1 MRPFGEIAEFRNG
14 VNYVAEDR
22 QTGIGL
28 FNVKDFQDRARPD
41 YDGLD
46 QVALKVVPAKAYLQ
60 QGDILFVRSNGNK
73 ELIGRSLF
81 LNVPP
86 PEPVSHSAFTIR
98 ARITS
103 GECYPQFYALYCRS
117 GAIRRALSN
126 QGSGTNISNLNQ
138 DILAR
143 LPVPVVPYAL
153 QRRIA
158 DILSAYDDLI
168 ENNTQRIATLED
180 MARRLFEE
188 WSAGNVGGSRVPF
201 SDLADF
207 INGFAFK
214 PAHLGDIG
222 YPVVKI
228 PELQNGVTGK
238 TPFNDGAIVP
248 PRNHINTGDLL
259 FSWSGTFAVKFWIGG
274 PALLNQHLFKVVPN
288 EPHLAAFLLIALRA
302 AMPEFLS
309 ESVGATMKHIRRGSL
324 SSVTCASP
332 HGPGGPELCASLGEL
347 YSLVNSLR
355 QTNTNLRTTRDLLLP
370 KLISGEIEV
379 RTAEEELEAAAA

>member
-1 MRPFGEIAEFRNG
+1 MSWQECTLGDVLTLQRGFDITKAQQSDGPFPVVSSSG
-14 VNYVAEDR
+14 VNSYHADYKCEGPGVV
-22 QTGIGL
+22 IGRKGTL
-28 FNVKDFQDRARPD
+28 GTAFFLEGAYWPHDTSLWVKDFKGNDPRFCYYLLKSLGLEKYDVGSSNPTLNRNHLHLLDTRA
-41 YDGLD
+41 
-46 QVALKVVPAKAYLQ
+46 PAPQ
-60 QGDILFVRSNGNK
+60 TQ
-73 ELIGRSLF
+73 
-81 LNVPP
+81 
-86 PEPVSHSAFTIR
+86 SA
-98 ARITS
+98 
-103 GECYPQFYALYCRS
+103 
-117 GAIRRALSN
+117 
-126 QGSGTNISNLNQ
+126 
-138 DILAR
+138 
-143 LPVPVVPYAL
+143 
-153 QRRIA
+153 IA
-158 DILSAYDDLI
+158 DILTAYDDLI
-168 ENNTQRIATLED
+168 ENNTRRIAILED

-355 QTNTNLRTTRDLLLP
+355 QTNTNLSTTRDLLLP

-379 RTAEEELEAAAA
+379 RASEEELEAAAA